1 MPKFL
6 IIRFSSIG
14 DIIQCMGIIDGIREH
29 FPDAEIHWIARKDMS
44 SFLAMD
50 KRIGKIWAFDKALGL
65 KGLLKIARQLREE
78 HYDYIYDA
86 HSNIRSNILRLKLL
100 PWWSKGPHFTL
111 RSKERWKRFLLFNWG
126 INRFPW
132 PFRGVVSYRKP
143 LLKWGIDRF
152 PDTYDDWYF
161 PENFPEKLNSRIQA
175 HTITLVPSANWIKK
189 RWPVEHWKKL
199 ITLLSEYHFLILAG
213 PGDTFCEE
221 IRKGYDLVILC
232 NPNNPTSSALKMP
245 EIQTILD
252 CCREAG
258 SFLMIDETYVEFAPD
273 INEISSMSLISSF
286 DNLMILRGVSKFYA
300 APGLRLGY
308 GATSNSQ
315 FLQDLLLMQNPWS
328 LNSLGA
334 YAGEKML
341 QDQEYIRKTRD
352 LILSERDKMCTEI
365 SKINV
370 LTVYPAYANFVLVKI
385 EKKGVTSADVFEFL
399 IKQGLM
405 VRDCSSFKELGGEYF
420 RFCIMAPE
428 DNKRLLQGIQDF
440 FA

>member
-221 IRKGYDLVILC
+221 IRTEAPERVENLAGKTTLLESCYLIHRSHIVSV
-232 NPNNPTSSALKMP
+232 PTPVSCMPPISSESRLWPLSARPLSVFPPVRPPRYSRPPCRAGHVRKM
-245 EIQTILD
+245 
-252 CCREAG
+252 EAG
-258 SFLMIDETYVEFAPD
+258 NVKKVF
-273 INEISSMSLISSF
+273 
-286 DNLMILRGVSKFYA
+286 
-300 APGLRLGY
+300 
-308 GATSNSQ
+308 TSNV
-315 FLQDLLLMQNPWS
+315 W
-328 LNSLGA
+328 
-334 YAGEKML
+334 
-341 QDQEYIRKTRD
+341 
-352 LILSERDKMCTEI
+352 
-365 SKINV
+365 
-370 LTVYPAYANFVLVKI
+370 
-385 EKKGVTSADVFEFL
+385 
-399 IKQGLM
+399 
-405 VRDCSSFKELGGEYF
+405 
-420 RFCIMAPE
+420 
-428 DNKRLLQGIQDF
+428 
-440 FA
+440 

>member
-161 PENFPEKLNSRIQA
+161 PENF
-175 HTITLVPSANWIKK
+175 
-189 RWPVEHWKKL
+189 
-199 ITLLSEYHFLILAG
+199 
-213 PGDTFCEE
+213 
-221 IRKGYDLVILC
+221 RK
-232 NPNNPTSSALKMP
+232 S
-245 EIQTILD
+245 
-252 CCREAG
+252 
-258 SFLMIDETYVEFAPD
+258 
-273 INEISSMSLISSF
+273 
-286 DNLMILRGVSKFYA
+286 
-300 APGLRLGY
+300 
-308 GATSNSQ
+308 
-315 FLQDLLLMQNPWS
+315 
-328 LNSLGA
+328 
-334 YAGEKML
+334 
-341 QDQEYIRKTRD
+341 
-352 LILSERDKMCTEI
+352 
-365 SKINV
+365 
-370 LTVYPAYANFVLVKI
+370 
-385 EKKGVTSADVFEFL
+385 
-399 IKQGLM
+399 
-405 VRDCSSFKELGGEYF
+405 
-420 RFCIMAPE
+420 
-428 DNKRLLQGIQDF
+428 
-440 FA
+440 